1 MESGRLDHKRKSRC
15 CFVTLAERKSRY
27 YIAILGVEVDVPMD
41 MKYNDEWSDPP
52 LHIDLKKGLQT
63 LN

>member
-27 YIAILGVEVDVPMD
+27 YIAILVENRKSESVTPAII
-41 MKYNDEWSDPP
+41 NA
-52 LHIDLKKGLQT
+52 LKRLSKK
-63 LN
+63 N